1 MWDNGFMSVPEADRQ
16 LAKSEEIALVL
27 QRGILLGE
35 RPVGSWL
42 RHEALAEEFGTSR
55 TPVREALRAL
65 QSRGIVTIVKN
76 RGARINGHSSQDVRE
91 LGEVRA
97 ELEGFAAALAAE
109 RINDDQIERME
120 AAWRDFDPES
130 KSEDRGLRWA
140 ESNDQFHSVILRA
153 SGNHQLELSLQDIHT
168 RLPPNTAY
176 PAYAESTTLLRRN
189 VKEHARIAEAI
200 VSGDT
205 TQARELMRQHILDA
219 IDATI
224 RWAAREELLRA
235 QGD

>member
-1 MWDNGFMSVPEADRQ
+1 MVSPESDAP
-16 LAKSEEIALVL
+16 LAKSEEIVLAL

-42 RHEALAEEFGTSR
+42 RHEALAKEFGTSR

-109 RINDDQIERME
+109 RINDDQQERME

-130 KSEDRGLRWA
+130 KSDDRGRRWA
-140 ESNDQFHSVILRA
+140 ESNDQFHAAILGA
-153 SGNHQLELSLQDIHT
+153 SGNRQLYLSIQDIHS
-168 RLPPNTAY
+168 RFPPNSAY
-176 PAYAESTTLLRRN
+176 AAYAESTTLLRRN
-189 VKEHARIAEAI
+189 VNEHARIAEAI
-200 VSGDT
+200 VSGDADL
-205 TQARELMRQHILDA
+205 ARELMKKHILGA
-219 IDATI
+219 VEATI
-224 RWAAREELLRA
+224 RWAGREELFRNP
-235 QGD
+235 GD

>member
-1 MWDNGFMSVPEADRQ
+1 MLPPESPGQ
-16 LAKSEEIALVL
+16 LAKSEEIVLAL

-42 RHEALAEEFGTSR
+42 RHEALAKEFGTSR

-76 RGARINGHSSQDVRE
+76 RGARINGQSSENVRE

-97 ELEGFAAALAAE
+97 ELEGLAAALAAE

-120 AAWRDFDPES
+120 AAWRDFDLES
-130 KSEDRGLRWA
+130 KTEDRGRRWA
-140 ESNDQFHSVILRA
+140 ESNDQFHATVLEA
-153 SGNHQLELSLQDIHT
+153 SGNRQLYLSIQDIHG
-168 RLPPNTAY
+168 RLPPNTSY

-189 VKEHARIAEAI
+189 INEHARVAEAI
-200 VSGDT
+200 VSGDSDL
-205 TQARELMRQHILDA
+205 ARELMKKHILGA
-219 IDATI
+219 IEAII
-224 RWAAREELLRA
+224 RAR
-235 QGD
+235 GDV